1 MPHGASR
8 PLERELRRSRRPPA
22 VSARAVVERGL
33 RDLLE
38 TNPDAEGATLR
49 LAVER
54 TTLVSE
60 GGGSRPR

>member
-1 MPHGASR
+1 
-8 PLERELRRSRRPPA
+8 
-22 VSARAVVERGL
+22 VSARAVVERDL

-60 GGGSRPR
+60 GSGSRPR

>member
-1 MPHGASR
+1 M
-8 PLERELRRSRRPPA
+8 ERD
-22 VSARAVVERGL
+22 L

-60 GGGSRPR
+60 GSGSRPR